1 MTNKTAALQVERVN
15 VSFGGLRALNDVY
28 LEIAKNE
35 VVGLIGPNGAG
46 KTTLFNALCGLVTP
60 DSGELHLNG
69 KKHDFPKPF
78 ELVDLGIARTLQ
90 GVGLFGDLTVLE
102 NVMIGAQHLAQTGLI
117 SAALGRNR
125 KDEDQIRNKA
135 RVALERVY
143 AGGIAHRRA
152 DTLAYPDTKRVAIA
166 RALVSEP
173 KILMLDEPAGGL
185 GAQDIEWMN
194 SLIKNL
200 SVDMSVLLIEHHMD
214 VVMSVCSRLYVLNFG
229 EVIASG
235 DAETVRLCA
244 AIQQL
249 WLLILG
255 QETTMSLN
263 VSNLT
268 VHHGA
273 ICAVNQVSLAVPTGK
288 LAAVIGA
295 NGAGKTTLLRALSGL
310 NHPTHGSIM
319 WKGERIVGM
328 KPEALVRRGISHV
341 SEGKSVIPEL
351 TVRENLELGAIWRRN
366 AKESKESIDQV
377 VSIFPRLGE
386 RLQQR
391 ADTLSGGERQM
402 LAIGRAIMSKPQL
415 LLLDEPSLGLAPLV
429 IEHIFQTIRDLTTS
443 MNLTVLLVEQ
453 NAMGALKIADL
464 GIVLNLGKVVA
475 INHAQALIDDP
486 AVRAAYLGY

>member
-1 MTNKTAALQVERVN
+1 
-15 VSFGGLRALNDVY
+15 
-28 LEIAKNE
+28 
-35 VVGLIGPNGAG
+35 
-46 KTTLFNALCGLVTP
+46 
-60 DSGELHLNG
+60 
-69 KKHDFPKPF
+69 
-78 ELVDLGIARTLQ
+78 
-90 GVGLFGDLTVLE
+90 
-102 NVMIGAQHLAQTGLI
+102 
-117 SAALGRNR
+117 
-125 KDEDQIRNKA
+125 
-135 RVALERVY
+135 
-143 AGGIAHRRA
+143 
-152 DTLAYPDTKRVAIA
+152 
-166 RALVSEP
+166 
-173 KILMLDEPAGGL
+173 
-185 GAQDIEWMN
+185 
-194 SLIKNL
+194 
-200 SVDMSVLLIEHHMD
+200 
-214 VVMSVCSRLYVLNFG
+214 
-229 EVIASG
+229 
-235 DAETVRLCA
+235 
-244 AIQQL
+244 
-249 WLLILG
+249 
-255 QETTMSLN
+255 MSLN

-288 LAAVIGA
+288 LAAIIGA

-310 NHPTHGSIM
+310 NHPTHGSVM
-319 WKGERIVGM
+319 WKGEKIIGM
-328 KPEALVRRGISHV
+328 KPEVLVRRGISHV

-351 TVRENLELGAIWRRN
+351 TVRENLELGAIWRRS

-429 IEHIFQTIRDLTTS
+429 IEQIFQTIRDLTTS

-475 INHAQALIDDP
+475 MNHAQALIDDP